1 MPLTSAGQTWIA
13 TAIIDDGPPTVFDN
27 TNAYIGVGD
36 SNTAFAIGQTDLQAA
51 TNKLRVGME
60 ATYPQRTT
68 NTLTFRSLFGTAQA
82 NWAWEEWGIFNA
94 STAGT
99 MLSRYVET
107 LGTKTSAQSWQIT
120 VDIDVLIGA

>member
-1 MPLTSAGQTWIA
+1 MALTNAGRDWIA
-13 TAIIDDGPPTVFDN
+13 EALVEGDGGLTIFDN

-36 SNTAFAIGQTDLQAA
+36 SNTAFAASQTDLQAS

-60 ATYPQRTT
+60 ATYPQRAT
-68 NTLTFRSLFGTAQA
+68 NVLTFRSLFSTGQA
-82 NWAWEEWGIFNA
+82 NWAWEEWGVFNA

-99 MLSRYVET
+99 MLNRKVET

-120 VDIDVLIGA
+120 VTLTVNAA